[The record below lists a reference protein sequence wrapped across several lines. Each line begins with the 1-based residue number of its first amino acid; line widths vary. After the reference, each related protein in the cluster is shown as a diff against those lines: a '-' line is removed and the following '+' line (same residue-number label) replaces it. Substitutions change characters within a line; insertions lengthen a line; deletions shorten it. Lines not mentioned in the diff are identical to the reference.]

1 MNIEIRHQ
9 NGLGAA
15 RKAKF
20 SPWLDHTTLK
30 FTENLKIICENG
42 NVPIFPKKI
51 EKFAAFSKPLSRNKL
66 TAGAPGQG
74 QQHRVAAA
82 GLGWRHRAPERAWQN
97 FGEKQGVL
105 ASQRFTPPNSQ
116 CRLGLAVV
124 GNNHRCVAAGV
135 VKEKVSA
142 SPSATAGFL
151 PHRGSA
157 WGAVG
162 CCRVSWDGLGHHRA
176 A

>member
-1 MNIEIRHQ
+1 MFQHF
-9 NGLGAA
+9 L
-15 RKAKF
+15 
-20 SPWLDHTTLK
+20 
-30 FTENLKIICENG
+30 
-42 NVPIFPKKI
+42 KKI

-74 QQHRVAAA
+74 QQHREAAA
-82 GLGWRHRAPERAWQN
+82 GLGWRHRAPKCAWQN

-105 ASQRFTPPNSQ
+105 ASQHFMPPNSQ
-116 CRLGLAVV
+116 SRLGLAVV